1 MTPITE
7 AAHELAVKCMYT
19 VADMRAYLAT
29 NPRMR
34 SPARDELSVAADI
47 LEAACSDLDKGKKT
61 RQ

>member
-34 SPARDELSVAADI
+34 GAARDELSVAADI
-47 LEAACSDLDKGKKT
+47 LEAACVDLDNGKKT

>member
-1 MTPITE
+1 MTPNTE

-19 VADMRAYLAT
+19 VADLRAYLA
-29 NPRMR
+29 NNRRMR
-34 SPARDELSVAADI
+34 GAARDELSVAADI

>member
-29 NPRMR
+29 NPTMR
-34 SPARDELSVAADI
+34 VAARDELSVAADM